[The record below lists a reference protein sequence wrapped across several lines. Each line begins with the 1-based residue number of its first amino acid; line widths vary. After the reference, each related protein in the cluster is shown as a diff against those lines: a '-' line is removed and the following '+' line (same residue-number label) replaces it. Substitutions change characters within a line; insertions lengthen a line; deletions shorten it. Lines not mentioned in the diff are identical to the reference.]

1 MFEAFQGLQDPLC
14 TFGQGCSCR
23 GSSSGL
29 WCEPNICTIETSND
43 WIWNQNVSHDDQKL
57 NRVHRICSYLV
68 VQSTSWL
75 HCCSQ
80 QIQMETPPPWGGW
93 PLFPVKKLPLQ
104 NYRLSPPQSPLSEF
118 DSWISEPCTG
128 PAVQQY
134 ILIWWGIAI
143 PASLMR
149 PGVERHRTGSGTP
162 IQYSQ
167 FVMGQDN
174 SFHQRLMHSDKC
186 AAMQPWNWSSLCE
199 GDFQTTHVLL
209 LACLEGV
216 RVHMAWAVRQWPQL
230 GPSGPQQIS
239 IQSLWPTR

>member
-1 MFEAFQGLQDPLC
+1 MDNCFRVL
-14 TFGQGCSCR
+14 
-23 GSSSGL
+23 
-29 WCEPNICTIETSND
+29 
-43 WIWNQNVSHDDQKL
+43 QNVTSPRLDSCKNQSFLLSCKAAL
-57 NRVHRICSYLV
+57 SVPLV
-68 VQSTSWL
+68 KDELFSWHPCCVLVQLAVPKVTLQMATDEAQTYISWSL
-75 HCCSQ
+75 LVQVRCFGAGFAC
-80 QIQMETPPPWGGW
+80 
-93 PLFPVKKLPLQ
+93 FLPGL
-104 NYRLSPPQSPLSEF
+104 LVGEWVGDL
-118 DSWISEPCTG
+118 
-128 PAVQQY
+128 VQQY